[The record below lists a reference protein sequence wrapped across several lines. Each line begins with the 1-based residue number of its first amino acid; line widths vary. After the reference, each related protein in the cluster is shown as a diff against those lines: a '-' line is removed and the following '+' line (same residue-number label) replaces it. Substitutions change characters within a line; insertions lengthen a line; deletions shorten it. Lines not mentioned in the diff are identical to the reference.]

1 MSGGRTGRSGSWMP
15 VVVTAGVAALLAGA
29 AIVAADRAGCAEPGR
44 YVSAPGGVQLIGGCL
59 NSADLPVAPPP
70 VQHFLPSQVKPLGD

>member
-1 MSGGRTGRSGSWMP
+1 MARRWMP

-29 AIVAADRAGCAEPGR
+29 AVFTANQAGCAEPGS
-44 YVSAPGGVQLIGGCL
+44 YVWVPGGVQLIGGCL

-70 VQHFLPSQVKPLGD
+70 LPQSPLPPKKPLGD

>member
-1 MSGGRTGRSGSWMP
+1 MGRRWVP

-29 AIVAADRAGCAEPGR
+29 AVFTADRAGCADPGS
-44 YVSAPGGVQLIGGCL
+44 YVRVPGGVQLIGGCL

-70 VQHFLPSQVKPLGD
+70 VPAKPVPLPKPPSGA

>member
-1 MSGGRTGRSGSWMP
+1 MARRWIP

-29 AIVAADRAGCAEPGR
+29 AVFTAERAGCPEPGT
-44 YVSAPGGVQLIGGCL
+44 YVRVPGGVQLIGGCL

-70 VQHFLPSQVKPLGD
+70 VPQFPPPSKKPLGD

>member
-1 MSGGRTGRSGSWMP
+1 MGRRWLP

-29 AIVAADRAGCAEPGR
+29 AVFTADRAGCAEPGS
-44 YVSAPGGVQLIGGCL
+44 YVRTPSGVQLVGGCL

-70 VQHFLPSQVKPLGD
+70 VPKPAPQPRSPSGA

>member
-1 MSGGRTGRSGSWMP
+1 MGRRWIP

-29 AIVAADRAGCAEPGR
+29 AVFTAEQAGCAEPGS
-44 YVSAPGGVQLIGGCL
+44 YVPVPGGVQLVGGCL

-70 VQHFLPSQVKPLGD
+70 LKQSPPPPKKLLGD

>member
-1 MSGGRTGRSGSWMP
+1 MARRWMP

-29 AIVAADRAGCAEPGR
+29 AVFTADRAGCAEPGS
-44 YVSAPGGVQLIGGCL
+44 YVRVPGGVQLIGGCL

-70 VQHFLPSQVKPLGD
+70 VPQSPPPPKKPLGD

>member
-1 MSGGRTGRSGSWMP
+1 MARRWMP

-29 AIVAADRAGCAEPGR
+29 AVFTADRAGCDKPGS
-44 YVSAPGGVQLIGGCL
+44 YVQVPGGVQLIGGCL

-70 VQHFLPSQVKPLGD
+70 VPQSPPPPTKPLGD

>member
-1 MSGGRTGRSGSWMP
+1 MARRWTP

-29 AIVAADRAGCAEPGR
+29 AVFTAERAGCPEPGT
-44 YVSAPGGVQLIGGCL
+44 YVRVPGGVQLIGGCL

-70 VQHFLPSQVKPLGD
+70 VPRFPPPSKKPLGD

>member
-1 MSGGRTGRSGSWMP
+1 MVRSDRWMP
-15 VVVTAGVAALLAGA
+15 IVVTAGVAALLACA
-29 AIVAADRAGCAEPGR
+29 AVITADQAGCDEPGR

-70 VQHFLPSQVKPLGD
+70 RQQPAPPVKPLGD

>member
-1 MSGGRTGRSGSWMP
+1 MGRRWMP

-29 AIVAADRAGCAEPGR
+29 AVFTADRAGCADPGSYIR
-44 YVSAPGGVQLIGGCL
+44 TPSGVQLVGGCL

-70 VQHFLPSQVKPLGD
+70 VPANAAPPPKPPSGA

>member
-1 MSGGRTGRSGSWMP
+1 MP

-29 AIVAADRAGCAEPGR
+29 AVFTADRAGCDEPGS
-44 YVSAPGGVQLIGGCL
+44 YVRVPGGVQLVGGCL

-70 VQHFLPSQVKPLGD
+70 VSQSHPPLKKPLGD